1 MVTLGVDTRDLKRA
15 ESEFRRFSAS
25 GQSAF
30 SKLQSSIFNVKNAV
44 LGLAAAFGVSKLAE
58 YIKDVAHMAGTY
70 DMLGIT
76 MRVAGRNAGYTAA
89 EMDGLEKSIRKQGIA
104 AIEARQTLT
113 RMSAAQID
121 LAKASELARAA
132 QDLAV
137 VGHINSSEAFER
149 LIQGIQTGHVVILR
163 TLGLNV
169 SFEKG
174 YKKTARQLNK
184 NVEALSELERVQSK
198 TNTVLEGAIKYQ
210 GIYEQSMTSAEKQ
223 CGSLTRY
230 VDNYK
235 VALGAALQPAFLRLM
250 QVKTNMFKKLTEVV
264 SNPRLQGSIESLGLA
279 FVRMY
284 EAFAKGVVIFAEY
297 GDVAI
302 STLGTLTKIVLVRG
316 ALALGFLGLTK
327 VIMGAVVAVQ
337 TFHLQMGLLKLELI
351 ATTGVASRSSMVWAA
366 LNTTL
371 WGTGLAAQWATGWM
385 TKLKMSVNLL
395 FAAWAGWEVGKW
407 LTKNFESARIAG
419 VMMIDVLM
427 RGWIHL
433 RYGAEIAFLKIRNT
447 WRTVINFLKSSYGS
461 FLDFVAKGLEK
472 IGSVKVATGLRK
484 IANQYIVSKE
494 EKEKVT
500 RQYEKDLK
508 DISTNLN
515 EKLKAHNRII
525 EEMQYETIHPP
536 VPAIPPLPEFPP
548 LPELPPLPPVPS
560 PVESISNQIDKYKEL
575 KQELEFQISILKETA
590 DRQKAL
596 TMLRGADVN
605 ATEGQIDEI
614 TKLIAVLRKEES
626 ARKYLEMRSELEFQ
640 ISILKETADRQK
652 ALTMLRG
659 ADINATKGQIDE
671 ITKLI
676 TVLRLAEEQEKE
688 LDRIKEEQR
697 RITEAFNEE
706 YTKLGKSKYD
716 IERGELDKLRGL
728 WIEAGIEKTKIAKL
742 YSDKAVQ
749 IARDEESAKLSI
761 YQNMAGQVTNT
772 FMQISQAGGKYSIA
786 AFRMYQAF
794 AITQAMISGYLAY
807 VKTLAEP
814 ALPFPSNVVMAK
826 IVAGMAAVQIAMIA
840 AAKPPSYAEGGIS
853 WKKEMALVGE
863 KGPEAHIPLKGG
875 NIPVRITGSERKE
888 KPIIVN
894 MNVYANDAD
903 SFNSRIMQ
911 SKEVIAAAIMSA
923 RWDNHPIRRG

>member
-121 LAKASELARAA
+121 LTKASELARAA

-174 YKKTARQLNK
+174 YKKTAKQLNK

-250 QVKTNMFKKLTEVV
+250 QVKTDMFKKLTEVV

-351 ATTGVASRSSMVWAA
+351 ATTGVASRSSMVCAA

-659 ADINATKGQIDE
+659 ADVNATEGQIDE

-772 FMQISQAGGKYSIA
+772 FMQISQAGGKYSVA

-826 IVAGMAAVQIAMIA
+826 IIAGMAAVQIAMIA

>member
-1 MVTLGVDTRDLKRA
+1 
-15 ESEFRRFSAS
+15 
-25 GQSAF
+25 
-30 SKLQSSIFNVKNAV
+30 
-44 LGLAAAFGVSKLAE
+44 
-58 YIKDVAHMAGTY
+58 
-70 DMLGIT
+70 
-76 MRVAGRNAGYTAA
+76 
-89 EMDGLEKSIRKQGIA
+89 
-104 AIEARQTLT
+104 
-113 RMSAAQID
+113 
-121 LAKASELARAA
+121 
-132 QDLAV
+132 
-137 VGHINSSEAFER
+137 
-149 LIQGIQTGHVVILR
+149 
-163 TLGLNV
+163 
-169 SFEKG
+169 
-174 YKKTARQLNK
+174 
-184 NVEALSELERVQSK
+184 
-198 TNTVLEGAIKYQ
+198 
-210 GIYEQSMTSAEKQ
+210 
-223 CGSLTRY
+223 
-230 VDNYK
+230 
-235 VALGAALQPAFLRLM
+235 
-250 QVKTNMFKKLTEVV
+250 
-264 SNPRLQGSIESLGLA
+264 
-279 FVRMY
+279 
-284 EAFAKGVVIFAEY
+284 
-297 GDVAI
+297 
-302 STLGTLTKIVLVRG
+302 
-316 ALALGFLGLTK
+316 
-327 VIMGAVVAVQ
+327 
-337 TFHLQMGLLKLELI
+337 
-351 ATTGVASRSSMVWAA
+351 
-366 LNTTL
+366 
-371 WGTGLAAQWATGWM
+371 
-385 TKLKMSVNLL
+385 
-395 FAAWAGWEVGKW
+395 
-407 LTKNFESARIAG
+407 
-419 VMMIDVLM
+419 
-427 RGWIHL
+427 
-433 RYGAEIAFLKIRNT
+433 
-447 WRTVINFLKSSYGS
+447 
-461 FLDFVAKGLEK
+461 
-472 IGSVKVATGLRK
+472 
-484 IANQYIVSKE
+484 
-494 EKEKVT
+494 
-500 RQYEKDLK
+500 
-508 DISTNLN
+508 
-515 EKLKAHNRII
+515 
-525 EEMQYETIHPP
+525 
-536 VPAIPPLPEFPP
+536 
-548 LPELPPLPPVPS
+548 
-560 PVESISNQIDKYKEL
+560 
-575 KQELEFQISILKETA
+575 
-590 DRQKAL
+590 
-596 TMLRGADVN
+596 MLRGADVN

-659 ADINATKGQIDE
+659 ADVNATEGQIDE

-772 FMQISQAGGKYSIA
+772 FMQISQAGGKYSVA

-911 SKEVIAAAIMSA
+911 SKEVIATAIMSA